1 MHKILQT
8 FVLLFLGLF
17 HVSSFGQTGKNYSCS
32 YRVADSGND
41 TNLTFTLPDNYEFGT
56 LIPAELRVKNDPSS
70 RVQMNTVVLK
80 DLGMNKLR
88 GNGRGDLIVH
98 VEVTTPGKLNKE
110 QEELLKSL
118 AKSRGEK
125 GEDVEIH
132 RRSGAHTTGFFG
144 RFRDAFNR

>member
-80 DLGMNKLR
+80 DRPYMVLSDVYRMQSKTSSMALMVFSPDGGSIDVAFINM
-88 GNGRGDLIVH
+88 
-98 VEVTTPGKLNKE
+98 
-110 QEELLKSL
+110 
-118 AKSRGEK
+118 GEK
-125 GEDVEIH
+125 PSA
-132 RRSGAHTTGFFG
+132 RFFSGKCSI
-144 RFRDAFNR
+144 N